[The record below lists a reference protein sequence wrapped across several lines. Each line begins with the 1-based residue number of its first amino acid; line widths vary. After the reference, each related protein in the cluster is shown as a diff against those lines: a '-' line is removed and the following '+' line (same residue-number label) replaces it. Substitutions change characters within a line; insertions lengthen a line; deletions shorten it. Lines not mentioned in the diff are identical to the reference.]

1 MLEIIFLTIFILSLG
16 GILFIF
22 YKKTP
27 VLITLSKNAGTGF
40 KNYKIISHIENK
52 IKKVFL
58 VFEKQIW
65 LHKFLSLVKCM
76 ILKVEVKIDHLL
88 HNIRKKAQ
96 EKKK

>member
-1 MLEIIFLTIFILSLG
+1 MVELIALTIFILALG

-22 YKKTP
+22 YRKIP
-27 VLITLSKNAGTGF
+27 SLVTLPQNGKLNF
-40 KNYKIISHIENK
+40 KNYKIISHIESK
-52 IKKVFL
+52 IKRVFL

-65 LHKFLSLVKCM
+65 LHKFLSLVKCI
-76 ILKVEVKIDHLL
+76 ILKIEVKIDHLL